1 MKGTGKY
8 DKNGREMMVGD
19 TVHFRTSGLSGRGIV
34 FLAEK
39 PDCLGEDPFRIRDTR
54 PGKQEG
60 RIYPYYEEAKYRID
74 EREGLRRKE

>member
-1 MKGTGKY
+1 MTGTGKC

-19 TVHFRTSGLSGRGIV
+19 VVHFRTSGLSGRGIV

-39 PDCLGEDPFRIRDTR
+39 PDCLGKDPFRIRDTR

-60 RIYPYYEEAKYRID
+60 RVYPYYENARYRID
-74 EREGLRRKE
+74 ERGGGDG

>member
-8 DKNGREMMVGD
+8 DKNGVEMQIGD
-19 TVHFRTSGLSGRGIV
+19 IVHFRTSGLSGRGVV

-60 RIYPYYEEAKYRID
+60 RVYPYYEWAKYRID
-74 EREGLRRKE
+74 ERDGENEIM